1 MGAIYRAEDT
11 ILNISVAV
19 KENLFLSEEYARQFE
34 REAKILAGMRH
45 PGLPK
50 VGDYFTI
57 PGQGQYIIMDYIE
70 GEDLRERIERMGILP
85 VSEVVRIGVAMCE
98 ALIYLHGRQPN
109 PILHRD
115 IKPGNIRISNE
126 GGVVLVDFGL
136 AKIMRGNQ
144 VTTDGARAMTPGY
157 SPPEQYG
164 TARTDPRTDI
174 YSLGATLYAAIT
186 GIIPEDGLDRATGK
200 AVLTPLREIRPNIDR
215 RLAAVIEKS
224 LATDSENR
232 YQSAEE
238 FKKALVAASD
248 ISRSIY
254 DELKIDAPPV
264 TDQTEDSAEGVETAD
279 EPSHVLTFSNSH
291 PYNGKRN
298 KRRRMVTFTFVIVF
312 ALVLMTTTYF
322 VFTGFPPSI
331 IAAFSPSTSTVSEFS
346 PSTSMVS
353 ASSTSLPFA
362 TDTMVEILA
371 ANNEPSATPSSSEI
385 QLPTQKPTPTIL
397 PSNTPIPTPAATP
410 IGGRPGQIAFASDR
424 TGVMQLW
431 LMNPDGSKQQQL
443 TNLPDGACQPA
454 WSPDGQKLAFISPCS
469 GKKNETYEGAHIFI
483 MDIDELIPQPLIISS
498 VEGDFDPAW
507 SPDGTRLAFTSLRV
521 GKAHVFSYNLESEVL
536 QELSDTRF
544 ADFQPA
550 WSPDGTQLAVVRKNV
565 FSHIYLLSEKGFTQY
580 QFSSIGDLDDY
591 WPNWSPDGDL
601 IIFSRTTISPA
612 IPFLV
617 GLNVDD
623 RTSGKETRIPPLG
636 SPDRGPIA
644 GANFSADGN
653 WIVYEGWPD
662 GRNHDIFLMDIEGEN
677 SLRLT
682 TDPGFDFNPAW
693 RPSAQP

>member
-1 MGAIYRAEDT
+1 MGAIYHAEDT

-45 PGLPK
+45 PGLPN

-57 PGQGQYIIMDYIE
+57 PGQGQYLIMDYIQ
-70 GEDLRERIERMGILP
+70 GEDLRERIERLGTLP
-85 VSEVVRIGVAMCE
+85 VADVIRIGIAMCE

-174 YSLGATLYAAIT
+174 YSLGATLYAALT

-200 AVLTPLREIRPNIDR
+200 AVLTPVREIRSNIDR
-215 RLAAVIEKS
+215 RLAGVIEKS
-224 LATDSENR
+224 LATDADDR
-232 YQSAEE
+232 YQNAEE
-238 FKKALVAASD
+238 FKKALIAASD
-248 ISRSIY
+248 ISKSIY
-254 DELKIDAPPV
+254 DELKIETPPSQ
-264 TDQTEDSAEGVETAD
+264 DQNNVSTAEEGKGDD
-279 EPSHVLTFSNSH
+279 EPSHKLTFSNSQ
-291 PYNGKRN
+291 PQIRKRAQR
-298 KRRRMVTFTFVIVF
+298 KRLVTFTFVIILILGLM
-312 ALVLMTTTYF
+312 AATYLVNPGLSS
-322 VFTGFPPSI
+322 GI
-331 IAAFSPSTSTVSEFS
+331 ISAFSTSTG
-346 PSTSMVS
+346 TLS
-353 ASSTSLPFA
+353 ASYTFLPQA
-362 TDTMVEILA
+362 TDTREQILA
-371 ANNEPSATPSSSEI
+371 VNNEPSSTPSSYETR
-385 QLPTQKPTPTIL
+385 LPTEKPTPTIL
-397 PSNTPIPTPAATP
+397 PTNSPIPIPSATP
-410 IGGRPGQIAFASDR
+410 RGGGPGEIAFASDR
-424 TGVMQLW
+424 TGIIQLW
-431 LMNPDGSKQQQL
+431 LMNTDGSKQQQI

-454 WSPDGQKLAFISPCS
+454 WSPDGQKLAFISPCQ
-469 GKKNETYEGAHIFI
+469 GKKNEVYEGAHIFI
-483 MDIDELIPQPLIISS
+483 MDIDRLIPEPLIISS

-521 GKAHVFSYNLESEVL
+521 GKAHVFSYNLESEIL
-536 QELSDTRF
+536 EELSDTRF

-550 WSPDGTQLAVVRKNV
+550 WSPDGTQLAVVRKNI
-565 FSHIYLLSEKGFTQY
+565 FSHIYLISEKGFTQY
-580 QFSSIGDLDDY
+580 QFSSPGDLDDY
-591 WPNWSPDGDL
+591 WPSWSPDGEL

-617 GLNVDD
+617 GLKVVD
-623 RTSGKETRIPPLG
+623 RATGKETRIPPLG
-636 SPDRGPIA
+636 STDKGPIA
-644 GANFSADGN
+644 GADVSNDGN

-662 GRNHDIFLMDIEGEN
+662 GRNHDIFLMDIEGEG

-682 TDPGFDFNPAW
+682 TDPGFDFDPAW